1 MATRIHSVKVIIPIL
16 LGFSFVLSACARQTP
31 TTTPPAEVFTPEVT
45 ISPTTVPIIVINST
59 PTILPTS
66 ETVSSNQPV
75 GIIVFAM
82 GEAGH
87 QHLFVYHPNYLPI
100 TRLTSGDLDDSD
112 PVISPDG
119 NSLAFTS
126 NRSGQWDIYIW
137 DLIKNKLRQ
146 LTNSPEFEANPDWS
160 PDNQWITYESHAN
173 NQSNILVKSVTDS
186 SIAPIQLTDGTGENI
201 SPAWSPLGR
210 QIAFSTNRSGR
221 YEIWV
226 AQLDIAENR
235 FSTVTAGEDAD
246 YVYPAWSPDGIS
258 LAWEKQGSVSTIET
272 RKFSEVGSTVI
283 SIASG
288 KIPFWS
294 PDGSAIMGRFDMPN
308 EYFLTGYSSKTGNIT
323 YPLIALSSR
332 TSQFQWAGGNS
343 FQSVIG
349 ILSSLTNPG
358 QKQTCQPVQSIPS
371 NQTGRFSLVE
381 LSSVSVINP
390 YLSDM
395 ADECFSALRQSTG
408 EILGWDFLAQLNNAA
423 LPITTP
429 PVPAIPQNWLYTGR
443 AIALNLA
450 PLNAGWMA
458 VSREDFDGQTYWRLW
473 LKCLN
478 QDGSCG
484 MLVTEPMWDF
494 ASRASGNLAAFEEG
508 GMQVSEP
515 QGYWVDFT
523 DIALQYSWQR
533 IPSLSNWRTYY
544 PGIQFNTLV
553 YSQSKS
559 WKQAMLELYPEDVIS
574 LVEAGK

>member
-1 MATRIHSVKVIIPIL
+1 MATRIHSVKVFIPII
-16 LGFSFVLSACARQTP
+16 LGFCFILSACARQTP
-31 TTTPPAEVFTPEVT
+31 TTTPPAEVSTPEVT
-45 ISPTTVPIIVINST
+45 ISPTTVPIIVIVST
-59 PTILPTS
+59 PTLLPTS

-100 TRLTSGDLDDSD
+100 TQLTSGDWDDSD

-137 DLIKNKLRQ
+137 DLIKNKLTQ

-160 PDNQWITYESHAN
+160 PDNQWITYESHTN

-246 YVYPAWSPDGIS
+246 YLYPAWSPDGIS

-272 RKFSEVGSTVI
+272 RKISEIGSTVV
-283 SIASG
+283 SIVSG
-288 KIPFWS
+288 RIPFWS

-323 YPLIALSSR
+323 YPLITLSAR
-332 TSQFQWAGGNS
+332 TSKFQWAGGNS

-349 ILSSLTNPG
+349 ILASLTNPG
-358 QKQTCQPVQSIPS
+358 QKQTCQPVQSILS

-381 LSSVSVINP
+381 LASVGVINP
-390 YLSDM
+390 FLSDM
-395 ADECFSALRQSTG
+395 ADECFSTLRQSTG

-523 DIALQYSWQR
+523 DIALQCGWQR
-533 IPSLSNWRTYY
+533 IPSLSNWRTFY

-553 YSQSKS
+553 YSQGKS